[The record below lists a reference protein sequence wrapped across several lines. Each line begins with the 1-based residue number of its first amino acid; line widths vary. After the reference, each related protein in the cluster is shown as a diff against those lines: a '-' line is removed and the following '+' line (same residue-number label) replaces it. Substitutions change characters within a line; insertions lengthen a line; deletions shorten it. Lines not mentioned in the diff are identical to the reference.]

1 MSEKPVG
8 IAMLGLGRWSRH
20 LARAVGRVKSL
31 KLVTGFTRT
40 VETRRQFAAEFD
52 CEAAATLEAALTH
65 PGVEAAIIAA
75 PSHAHPELTQACAE
89 HGLHVF
95 VEKPMA
101 NSLAEARH
109 MALACREKGLVLM
122 VGHEM
127 RRLGSSRAMKAA
139 LQAGRLGRVVSAV
152 AIQTLAGTF
161 QPDNWRCHR
170 DSNRGGALMQLGIH
184 QIETLQ
190 YLLGP
195 VISVQGFFAHLS
207 APADVDDTA
216 SAHLTFAGGTLA
228 TITASY
234 VSPLAYALLFF
245 GDLANL
251 SCVVDMRVWPDA
263 LQVDPRTQ
271 LNLQTN
277 QSIEPLPI
285 IPQDVLA
292 LQADEFA
299 RSVRGLAQPETGA
312 DQGLAALAV
321 VEAALLSFERGTS
334 VDPRSL

>member
-1 MSEKPVG
+1 MIEKPVG
-8 IAMLGLGRWSRH
+8 IAMLGLGRWSKH
-20 LARAVGRVKSL
+20 LAHAVGRVNSL
-31 KLVTGFTRT
+31 KLVTCFTRT
-40 VETRRQFAAEFD
+40 AETRRQFAAEFG
-52 CEAAATLEAALTH
+52 CEATATLEAALTH

-101 NSLAEARH
+101 NSLVQARQ

-127 RRLGSSRAMKAA
+127 RRLGSSRAMKKA
-139 LQAGRLGRVVSAV
+139 LEAGRLGRVVSTV

-184 QIETLQ
+184 QIETLL

-207 APADVDDTA
+207 APVAVDDTA

-228 TITASY
+228 TIAATY
-234 VSPLAYALLFF
+234 VSPSAYALHFY

-251 SCVVDMRVWPDA
+251 SCVADMRVWPNA
-263 LQVDPRTQ
+263 LKVDPRTQ

-277 QSIEPLPI
+277 SSLEPLPI
-285 IPQDVLA
+285 TPQDVLA

-299 RSVRGLAQPETGA
+299 HSVRGLAKPETGA
-312 DQGLAALAV
+312 EEGLAALAV
-321 VEAALLSFERGTS
+321 VEAALLSFERGKP

>member
-8 IAMLGLGRWSRH
+8 IAMLGLGRWSKH
-20 LARAVGRVKSL
+20 LARAVARVASS
-31 KLVTGFTRT
+31 KLVTCFTRT
-40 VETRRQFAAEFD
+40 AEIRRQFALEFE
-52 CEAAATLEAALTH
+52 CEEATSLEAALTH

-75 PSHAHPELTQACAE
+75 PSGAHLELTLACAE
-89 HGLHVF
+89 HGVHVF

-101 NSLAEARH
+101 NSLEQARQ
-109 MALACREKGLVLM
+109 MTAACQNKGLVLM

-127 RRLGSSRAMKAA
+127 RRLGSSRAMKEA
-139 LQAGRLGRVVSAV
+139 LEAGRLGRVVNATAV
-152 AIQTLAGTF
+152 LTLAGTF

-170 DSNRGGALMQLGIH
+170 DSNPGAALMQLGIH

-195 VISVQGFFAHLS
+195 VTAVQGFFAHLS

-216 SAHLTFAGGTLA
+216 SAYLTFAGGSMA
-228 TITASY
+228 SVAASY
-234 VSPLAYALLFF
+234 VSPSAYELHFF
-245 GDLANL
+245 GDAANMN
-251 SCVVDMRVWPDA
+251 CIVDMRVWPDA
-263 LQVDPRTQ
+263 LQADPRTQ

-277 QSIEPLPI
+277 QLLEPLAI
-285 IPQDVLA
+285 TAQDVLA

-312 DQGLAALAV
+312 QEGLAALAV
-321 VEAALLSFERGTS
+321 VEAALLSFERGRP